1 MTETITKKKPSLKK
15 KQKNYL
21 TPGDVSKLLEV
32 APRTVA
38 KWCDSGK
45 LLHFRLPTSTLSND
59 NGDRRIRHDDLVT
72 FLRNHKFD
80 HRLIRQLAPIAIF
93 ASTDER
99 LKNEVGQQVGIAP
112 CSDFID
118 IGIEMRIP
126 WNAAIVDCT
135 LGGSAECAAAV
146 SRLSQHGA
154 PVLFIVAED
163 SPLTATTMYDVIQRP
178 VTSDQLV
185 AWLKSKGGKLNGA
198 TS

>member
-1 MTETITKKKPSLKK
+1 MTLTVPKKK

-45 LLHFRLPTSTLSND
+45 LNHFRLPTTALSND
-59 NGDRRIRHDDLVT
+59 NGDRRIRHDDLVV

-80 HRLIRQLAPIAIF
+80 DRLIRQLAPIAIL
-93 ASTDER
+93 ASTDTR
-99 LKNEVGQQVGIAP
+99 LKDEVGKHIAIAP
-112 CSDFID
+112 CNDFID

-135 LGGSAECAAAV
+135 IGEAAQCADAV
-146 SRLSQHGA
+146 SRLAQYGA
-154 PVLFIVAED
+154 PVLYIVGED
-163 SPLTATTMYDVIQRP
+163 SQLTTTTMYDVIQRP
-178 VTSDQLV
+178 ITTEQLV
-185 AWLKSKGGKLNGA
+185 AWLKSKGGRSNGVA
-198 TS
+198 S